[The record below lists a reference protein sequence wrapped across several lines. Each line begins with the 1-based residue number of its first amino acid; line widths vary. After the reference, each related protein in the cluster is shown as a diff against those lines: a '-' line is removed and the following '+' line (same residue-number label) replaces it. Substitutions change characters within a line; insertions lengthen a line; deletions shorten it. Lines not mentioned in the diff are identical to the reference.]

1 MSKELDEMKARHSAI
16 HGARTVTEYRDGQ
29 VAYRDDHARLIA
41 AVEAVLVEHSEDVF
55 RGHLSNGCRI
65 CGGGRGWPCPTVGA
79 VHNALGDTE
88 PHFGCP
94 DCGERDGCDCRWE
107 GVL

>member
-1 MSKELDEMKARHSAI
+1 MSKELDEIKARHSAVP
-16 HGARTVTEYRDGQ
+16 GALTVREYRDVQ

-65 CGGGRGWPCPTVGA
+65 CGGSMGWPCPTVGA
-79 VHNALGDTE
+79 ITEALGET
-88 PHFGCP
+88 P
-94 DCGERDGCDCRWE
+94 
-107 GVL
+107 